1 MDILLLDLIPI
12 LKLNSKLMATPIPT
26 PTETKMICTYSL
38 TKATHMEQYWRRCLD
53 CHSPQQ
59 GACLSCCV
67 SCHGSHKLGPLKYG
81 LFYCDCPSLQ
91 KCNLCVCKPVVPS
104 LTEAMNL
111 GMNNIALKFF
121 DVTGIDKVFSPLS
134 IGILTSL
141 VHQGAQKSTNTELTE
156 FFCMKYD
163 MDTLSKLYANFNIPT
178 VKVSNVLFINKN
190 FADQIKSEYT
200 TSIKDVA
207 MCRTENFKF
216 ENEIRETINNYI
228 ELNTNGLIK
237 NAIPAGVITPRD
249 VIIMVNTVYF
259 KCNWLDKFEKR
270 KTESDVN
277 FTSDLN
283 NVISKVPMMN
293 QTTVYPY
300 YNASTYHM
308 VELPYEDEDFR
319 MGIVL
324 VKDSKVTSMAQVFHD
339 VLANFKTH
347 TSALRYTEVKLSLP
361 RFTQRNKID
370 LIPHFK
376 KMGVSALFDQDNCN
390 LYGIAPDIF
399 ISSASHEAVVI
410 VDEEGTEAAAFTG
423 FTVSATCAKPEPLK
437 FKADHSFMYYIRHKP
452 SNIILFVG
460 VYHGN

>member
-1 MDILLLDLIPI
+1 
-12 LKLNSKLMATPIPT
+12 MATPT

-38 TKATHMEQYWRRCLD
+38 TKTTHTEQYGRRCLD
-53 CHSPQQ
+53 CHTSQQ

-67 SCHGSHKLGPLKYG
+67 SCHSGHKLGPLKYG

-91 KCNLCVCKPVVPS
+91 KCNLCVCKPVVPL
-104 LTEAMNL
+104 LTENVNL

-141 VHQGAQKSTNTELTE
+141 VHQGAQGSTDTELTE
-156 FFCMKYD
+156 FFGMKYD

-200 TSIKDVA
+200 TSIRDVA

-259 KCNWLDKFEKR
+259 KCNWQDKFKKT
-270 KTESDVN
+270 KTESDVS
-277 FTSDLN
+277 FTSDLTGA
-283 NVISKVPMMN
+283 VSKVSMMN

-308 VELPYEDEDFR
+308 VELPYEDEDFI

-324 VKDSKVTSMAQVFHD
+324 VKDPKVTSMTQVFHD

-347 TSALRYTEVKLSLP
+347 TSALVRTEIELSLP

-376 KMGVSALFDQDNCN
+376 KMGVMTLFDGVSCN
-390 LYGIAPDIF
+390 LFGIAPYIY

-410 VDEEGTEAAAFTG
+410 IDEEGTEAAAFTG
-423 FTVSATCAKPEPLK
+423 FMTRAACVKPEPPK
-437 FKADHSFMYYIRHKP
+437 FRADHSFMYYIRHKP